1 MISEKMQ
8 LVNQADLSW
17 CIDILERIDQILKKP
32 KVSESD
38 LSQVHWLVKQGL
50 KVKKEN
56 D

>member
-1 MISEKMQ
+1 MISEKTQ
-8 LVNQADLSW
+8 LINQADLSW
-17 CIDILERIDQILKKP
+17 CIDILERIDQILKK
-32 KVSESD
+32 STLSDSD